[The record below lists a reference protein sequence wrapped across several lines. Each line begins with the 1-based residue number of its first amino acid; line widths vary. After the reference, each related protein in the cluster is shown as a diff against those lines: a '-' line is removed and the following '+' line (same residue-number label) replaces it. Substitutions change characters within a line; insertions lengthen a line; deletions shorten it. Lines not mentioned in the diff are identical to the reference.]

1 MFKVFMG
8 CLAAI
13 LLVVV
18 GGGIVGYN
26 LYVKPAVSF
35 VGDATRFV
43 IEFESY
49 NEGIRSAQAYV
60 PPAGTELQADQLQ
73 RFMAAQGDM
82 KAALAGQLEQLNL
95 KYQELE
101 RNLAGREPNLRE
113 MFGAYQDVADLLL
126 ISKRNQIEAL
136 NRHDFSLQEYAWVRQ
151 QAYQALGQQV
161 NVASLEQSSANRP
174 AQYASDQAL
183 ALVEP
188 HREQLAEMYVLAW
201 FGL

>member
-1 MFKVFMG
+1 MFKVLMA
-8 CLAAI
+8 CMVAI

-60 PPAGTELQADQLQ
+60 PPAGTELQPDQLQ

-82 KAALAGQLEQLNL
+82 KAALAGRLEQLNL

-101 RNLAGREPNLRE
+101 RNMAGREPNLRE

-126 ISKRNQIEAL
+126 MSKRNQIEAL

-151 QAYQALGQQV
+151 QTYQALGQQV
-161 NVASLEQSSANRP
+161 NVASLEQRGATRP
-174 AQYASDQAL
+174 AHYASDQAL

>member
-8 CLAAI
+8 CLVAI
-13 LLVVV
+13 LLVVI

-26 LYVKPAVSF
+26 LYVKPAMSF

-60 PPAGTELQADQLQ
+60 PPAGTELQVDQLQ
-73 RFMAAQGDM
+73 RFMGAQGDM
-82 KAALAGQLEQLNL
+82 KAALAGRLEQLNL

-101 RNLAGREPNLRE
+101 RSMAGREPNLRE

-126 ISKRNQIEAL
+126 MSKRSQIDAL
-136 NRHDFSLQEYAWVRQ
+136 NRHAFSLQEYAWVRQ

-161 NVASLEQSSANRP
+161 NVASLEQSGATRSAHL
-174 AQYASDQAL
+174 ASDHAL

>member
-1 MFKVFMG
+1 VFKVLMG
-8 CLAAI
+8 CMVAI

-49 NEGIRSAQAYV
+49 NEGIRRAQAYV
-60 PPAGTELQADQLQ
+60 PPAGTELQPDQLQ

-82 KAALAGQLEQLNL
+82 KAALAGRLGQLNL

-113 MFGAYQDVADLLL
+113 MFGAYQDIADLLL
-126 ISKRNQIEAL
+126 MSKRNQIEAL

-161 NVASLEQSSANRP
+161 NVASLEQSGATGP
-174 AQYASDQAL
+174 AHFASDQAL